1 MKKMKTKH
9 APYSLYKKKVGTR
22 KFWYA
27 RFWNPREKAYTA
39 HRATGVEASGAR
51 ERRAEAEK
59 AANAMLPEICFSAA
73 HLTLAQYLD
82 GFWKKD
88 SPYFKEFALTRKKE
102 AAGAWIDGARSI
114 IDRHIAPYPPFASM
128 KPEQLTAGVLRDFR
142 LWLSER
148 GLSGSRIN
156 SVMQVIRIPVRYA
169 ADRDETRADPFSK
182 IRPAAE
188 TRREKG
194 VLAPEEVAALANG
207 PAENTR
213 NRLAVLLGALCG
225 LRLGEVRGLC
235 WEDIEDGLVRVRH
248 NWQNSDGMK
257 GPKLGSFRDVPLPR
271 PVRPVLEAYRAEKGG
286 PRSGLVFER
295 EKGDGQPL
303 SNGFFRLAANRELAG
318 IGIAGVW
325 TSLKKKPDGYVNEQK
340 ERNITFHSLRHTF
353 VSLMRLAG
361 ATDFETQ
368 ALAGHRS
375 SQMMDRYSHPN
386 QITDAGTCQKRLED
400 FLSAL

>member
-9 APYSLYKKKVGTR
+9 APYSLYKKKVGKR

-27 RFWNPREKAYTA
+27 RFWNFREKAYTA
-39 HRATGVEASGAR
+39 HRATGVEVSGAR
-51 ERRAEAEK
+51 ERRGEAEK
-59 AANAMLPEICFSAA
+59 IANAMLAEICLSAA
-73 HLTLAQYLD
+73 RLSLVQYLG
-82 GFWKKD
+82 GFWKKE
-88 SPYFKEFALTRKKE
+88 SPYFREFALERKKE
-102 AAGAWIDGARSI
+102 ASGAWIEGARSI
-114 IDRHIAPYPPFASM
+114 LNSHIAPYPPFASI
-128 KPEQLTAGVLRDFR
+128 KPEHLTAGAVRDFR

-156 SVMQVIRIPVRYA
+156 SVMQVIRIPLRYA

-182 IRPAAE
+182 IKPAAE

-194 VLAPEEVAALANG
+194 VLTPEEVAALANA
-207 PAENTR
+207 PAENAR

-235 WEDIEDGLVRVRH
+235 WEDTEGGLVHVRH
-248 NWQNSDGMK
+248 NWQNSDGLK
-257 GPKLGSFRDVPLPR
+257 GPKLDSFRDVPLPLPAAR
-271 PVRPVLEAYRAEKGG
+271 ALEAYRAEKGG
-286 PRSGLVFER
+286 PQTGLVFER
-295 EKGDGQPL
+295 EKKDGQPL
-303 SNGFFRLAANRELAG
+303 SNGFFRLALSRELG
-318 IGIAGVW
+318 NTGVNGVW
-325 TSLKKKPDGYVNEQK
+325 TSQKKKPDGYVNEQK

-375 SQMMDRYSHPN
+375 AQMMDRYLHPN
-386 QITDAGTCQKRLED
+386 QVTDTGACGRKLED